1 MSVMAL
7 AKRESARRGLYSQ
20 FFRGPVLG
28 PDTEEPRVPEKT
40 QQSSPPRP
48 RPNDPRC
55 SVLITEQRRGKKRK
69 SLEEDE
75 ETGVSQE
82 KGKSKRENE
91 TKEER
96 RERRRLK
103 KEAEKGKVSEV
114 KLNDEGESRLAKM
127 SAAPESLSQ
136 DDLADHSRKRDRRKK
151 RKRKERGSA
160 VRHDG

>member
-1 MSVMAL
+1 MAL
-7 AKRESARRGLYSQ
+7 AKRESARRSLYSQ
-20 FFRGPVLG
+20 FFRGPILG
-28 PDTEEPRVPEKT
+28 PDIEESRVPEKT
-40 QQSSPPRP
+40 QRSSPLHLQ
-48 RPNDPRC
+48 PNDPKC
-55 SVLITEQRRGKKRK
+55 SILITEQRRGKKRK

-75 ETGVSQE
+75 ETGISQE

-103 KEAEKGKVSEV
+103 KEAEKGKVSEA
-114 KLNDEGESRLAKM
+114 KLDDEGESGLAKI
-127 SAAPESLSQ
+127 SAAPESLIQ
-136 DDLADHSRKRDRRKK
+136 DDLVDHSRKRDRRKK